1 MIMPGIVQNE
11 LVFKCAGC
19 GREVTVPCLESLHMP
34 IGYSPYRVKD
44 GKTYCDKCW
53 KALK

>member
-1 MIMPGIVQNE
+1 MSGIVQNE

-19 GREVTVPCLESLHMP
+19 GKEVRVLCLESLQMP
-34 IGYSPYRVKD
+34 VSYSPYKLKD